1 VEKTQQQRTKREKT
15 IMKFTVA
22 LSVLLTLE
30 STNAFSTFYATNQ
43 GRLAFVQNYDNNGRT
58 MMMPSST
65 SLWGIMDEIQSD
77 AFDLSGNSSG
87 PSGDEDDIEQAYE
100 MMLGELVFSTN
111 DPRVDIYNKLDLVA
125 DPVFLT
131 WLENKIETSKDP
143 DERTGLRDLMDMIE
157 DVKTK
162 VEVNE
167 AAEEREKKQA
177 EEAERQ
183 RMAAAEAEAEAGR
196 AMSNE
201 EVLRKAVAI
210 DSAETEKLVEKKEK
224 VSFIDSEITSEIRLS
239 YEGTLKKVLPPYK
252 EGTTPASIVYNYYD
266 QFDAQFVKL
275 LTEMSNE
282 GSEDSKALLEALAV
296 EQKNKIQ
303 AATETL
309 QEVLSMGDPMKMEG
323 AVVRLAREGR
333 IDEPWLLLVEAN
345 ENQARAAGAM
355 GPAEVMGR
363 LRKKAQYE
371 MDKKMSSKEI
381 ILIRQLLRE
390 DDAAEREKILEE
402 AFTPKEQLLMA
413 GTEEN
418 IMGVASGEVPE
429 QEKPMPD
436 VPPPDFIDACKA
448 VTLNFGN
455 LGLDGDD
462 RGDLAA
468 RIKKIASEA
477 EVVATRIYGKGM
489 TLREQQDRAWKEET
503 TSVFDLEKMELQAE
517 SQGEKAPWAS
527 DSDDDMLL
535 PGFGADGKMQV
546 GGG

>member
-1 VEKTQQQRTKREKT
+1 
-15 IMKFTVA
+15 MKFTVA
-22 LSVLLTLE
+22 LSVLLALE
-30 STNAFSTFYATNQ
+30 STNAFSPFYATNQ

-77 AFDLSGNSSG
+77 AFDLSGSSSAT
-87 PSGDEDDIEQAYE
+87 SGDEDDIEGAYE

-125 DPVFLT
+125 DPAFLT
-131 WLENKIETSKDP
+131 WLDNKIETSKDP
-143 DERTGLRDLMDMIE
+143 DERTGLRDLMDMIM

-162 VEVNE
+162 VEVNL
-167 AAEEREKKQA
+167 AAEEREAKQA
-177 EEAERQ
+177 EEAEQQ
-183 RMAAAEAEAEAGR
+183 RLAAAEAEAEAGR

-201 EVLRKAVAI
+201 DVLRKAVAI
-210 DSAETEKLVEKKEK
+210 DSAETEKLVEKTEK
-224 VSFIDSEITSEIRLS
+224 KSFIESEITPEVRLS

-275 LTEMSNE
+275 LTEMTNGGNE
-282 GSEDSKALLEALAV
+282 DAKALLEALAV
-296 EQKNKIQ
+296 EQQNKIQ

-323 AVVRLAREGR
+323 AVVRLAREGK
-333 IDEPWLLLVEAN
+333 INEPWLLLVEAN
-345 ENQARAAGAM
+345 ENQAREAGAT

-363 LRKKAQYE
+363 LRKKAQNE
-371 MDKKMSSKEI
+371 MDKRMSSKEI
-381 ILIRQLLRE
+381 VLIRQLLRE

-468 RIKKIASEA
+468 RIKKIAAEA

-489 TLREQQDRAWKEET
+489 SLREQQDRAWKEET

-535 PGFGADGKMQV
+535 PGFDANGRMQV
-546 GGG
+546 GGS